1 MRLSATIFHAGS
13 CYEIRFEGTKVF
25 QIRCYVGEE
34 QREESLLWEQVPQE
48 VKKKIIEEVKSH
60 LPK

>member
-1 MRLSATIFHAGS
+1 MRLSATIFHNDC

-25 QIRCYVGEE
+25 QIRRYVGEE
-34 QREESLLWEQVPQE
+34 QREESLLWDQVPQE
-48 VKKKIIEEVKSH
+48 VKKLIIDEVKQN